1 MSTNQVCAP
10 LGRITM
16 MYFNILGGVG
26 SAGYSGC
33 STPAQPLCKGAG
45 IFSWVRSRDLNSRRP
60 RDPAERSEVVEQPLR
75 RGSIVIIK
83 TVSECF

>member
-1 MSTNQVCAP
+1 MSTNQVRGP
-10 LGRITM
+10 LGRSTM

-45 IFSWVRSRDLNSRRP
+45 IFSWVRSRDLNSRQP
-60 RDPAERSEVVEQPLR
+60 REPPEACELIQQPL
-75 RGSIVIIK
+75 
-83 TVSECF
+83 